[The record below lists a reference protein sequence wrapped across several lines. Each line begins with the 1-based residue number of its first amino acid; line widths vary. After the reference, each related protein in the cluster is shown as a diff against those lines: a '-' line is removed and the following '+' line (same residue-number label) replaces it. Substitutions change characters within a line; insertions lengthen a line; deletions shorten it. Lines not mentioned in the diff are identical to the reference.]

1 MRAKK
6 FILEYEDSQEFEVLA
21 ICSHHP
27 DYRLVWNINKHAEME
42 LERSETWYEAYSKK
56 GDFVA
61 KHTQYKYFDESL
73 EVAYLLLK
81 NKEQR
86 HILVP
91 ELDMVDYLLF
101 ITTEHQYPT
110 DTIRKKIIESDS
122 IIAVYK
128 IDATQIKTLSRL
140 EIFN

>member
-1 MRAKK
+1 MIAKK

-128 IDATQIKTLSRL
+128 IDTTQIKTLSRL